1 MRMLSGGINM
11 KNESPQNFLLSLVP
25 ALLSIVMAVLITG
38 SCF

>member
-1 MRMLSGGINM
+1 MRMLPGGINM